1 MLKRTLTG
9 ALLTLIVL
17 LGFFLRQIVDYRIF
31 DIVILIVALLASIEF
46 NTALKDR
53 TSKAQKILSVIF
65 TITVFIV
72 AVFFKK
78 SLFTF
83 VVVYVSCALI
93 YSSLFE
99 HSKSVDKMAY
109 FAFSLFYPTIPTLF
123 MSLVNQMGEFS
134 LFALV
139 IMLVTSSST
148 DIFAYLVGSK
158 VKGKKLCEKISPNK
172 TVSGAIGGFV
182 GGTLSGVIVYVI
194 FKECGASPF
203 VSASPLS
210 ALLFIIISSMLFS
223 IVTQVG
229 DLFESSVKRG
239 LNIKDMGGLL
249 PGHGGMLDRIDGLM
263 FNAVAVYLCYAL
275 LV

>member
-17 LGFFLRQIVDYRIF
+17 LGFFLRELDYRIF
-31 DIVILIVALLASIEF
+31 DIIVLTVAILASVEF
-46 NTALKDR
+46 NTVLGEK
-53 TSKAQKILSVIF
+53 TSKAQKLLSIIF
-65 TITVFIV
+65 TVTVFIV
-72 AVFFKK
+72 AVFVKK
-78 SLFTF
+78 SLFTYVF
-83 VVVYVSCALI
+83 VYVSCGLI
-93 YSSLFE
+93 YSSLSE
-99 HSKSVDKMAY
+99 NSKQIDKMAY
-109 FAFSLFYPTIPTLF
+109 FAFSLFYPTIPVLFITLI
-123 MSLVNQMGEFS
+123 NQMGEFS

-139 IMLVTSSST
+139 SMLVTTTAT
-148 DIFAYLVGSK
+148 DTFAYYVGSRL
-158 VKGKKLCEKISPNK
+158 KGRKLCEKISPNK
-172 TVSGAIGGFV
+172 TVSGAVGGFI
-182 GGTLSGVIVYVI
+182 GGTLSGVIVYFI
-194 FKECGASPF
+194 FKACNASPF
-203 VSASPLS
+203 TQASEVS

-239 LNIKDMGGLL
+239 LNVKDMGNLL

>member
-31 DIVILIVALLASIEF
+31 DIIILTVAILASVEF
-46 NTALKDR
+46 NTALQDR

-65 TITVFIV
+65 TITAFIV
-72 AVFFKK
+72 AVFCKK
-78 SLFTF
+78 SLFTYVF
-83 VVVYVSCALI
+83 VYVSCGLI
-93 YSSLFE
+93 YSSLAE
-99 HSKSVDKMAY
+99 NSKSIDKMAY

-123 MSLVNQMGEFS
+123 ITLVNQMGEFS

-139 IMLVTSSST
+139 IMLVTTTST
-148 DIFAYLVGSK
+148 DIFAYYVGSK
-158 VKGKKLCEKISPNK
+158 LKGRKLCEKISPNK
-172 TVSGAIGGFV
+172 TVSGAIGGFI
-182 GGTLSGVIVYVI
+182 GGTLSGVIVYFI
-194 FKECGASPF
+194 FKALGASPF
-203 VSASPLS
+203 VDASPLS

-239 LNIKDMGGLL
+239 LNIKDMGTLL

-263 FNAVAVYLCYAL
+263 FNAIAVYLCYAL

>member
-31 DIVILIVALLASIEF
+31 DIAVLACAILASVEF
-46 NTALKDR
+46 NTALQDK

-78 SLFTF
+78 SLFTYVF
-83 VVVYVSCALI
+83 VYVSCGLI
-93 YSSLFE
+93 YSSLTE
-99 HSKSVDKMAY
+99 SSKSVDKMAY

-123 MSLVNQMGEFS
+123 ITLVNQMGEFS

-139 IMLVTSSST
+139 IMLVTTTST
-148 DIFAYLVGSK
+148 DIFAYYVGSK
-158 VKGKKLCEKISPNK
+158 LKGKKLCEKISPNK
-172 TVSGAIGGFV
+172 TVSGAVGGFV
-182 GGTLSGVIVYVI
+182 GGTLSGVIVYFI
-194 FKECGASPF
+194 FKACGASPF
-203 VSASPLS
+203 TNASPLS

-239 LNIKDMGGLL
+239 LNIKDMGTLL
-249 PGHGGMLDRIDGLM
+249 PGHGGILDRVDGLM
-263 FNAVAVYLCYAL
+263 FTALAVFLFYSFL
-275 LV
+275 

>member
-17 LGFFLRQIVDYRIF
+17 LGFFLRQTVDYRIF
-31 DIVILIVALLASIEF
+31 DIIVFAVAILASVEF
-46 NTALKDR
+46 NTALQDR
-53 TSKAQKILSVIF
+53 TSKAQKILSIIF
-65 TITVFIV
+65 TVTVFIV
-72 AVFFKK
+72 AVFCKK
-78 SLFTF
+78 SLFTY
-83 VVVYVSCALI
+83 VSVYASCALI
-93 YSSLFE
+93 YSSLTE
-99 HSKSVDKMAY
+99 SSKSVDKMAY

-123 MSLVNQMGEFS
+123 ITLVNQMGEIS

-139 IMLVTSSST
+139 IMLVTTTST
-148 DIFAYLVGSK
+148 DVFAYYVGSK
-158 VKGKKLCEKISPNK
+158 LKGKKLCEKISPNK
-172 TVSGAIGGFV
+172 TVSGAIGGFI
-182 GGTLSGVIVYVI
+182 GGTLSGVIVYLI
-194 FKECGASPF
+194 FKACSSNPF
-203 VSASPLS
+203 VNASPLS

-239 LNIKDMGGLL
+239 LNIKDMGTLL

-263 FNAVAVYLCYAL
+263 FNAIAVYLCYAL